1 MYFTLMTNKNGNCL
15 FCHINIKL
23 VRILKTLYFQKMKP
37 RPFVSPNK
45 TARKAEYLIFLTKNF
60 KSATLLFVRCPF
72 THNKT

>member
-1 MYFTLMTNKNGNCL
+1 
-15 FCHINIKL
+15 
-23 VRILKTLYFQKMKP
+23 MKP
-37 RPFVSPNK
+37 RPFVFPNK